1 MGSIKNAIVGIAIY
15 EAIKYLTKRDALGTS
30 KFQELRERAPE
41 WLDKAK
47 EVTSDIRAGKIPD
60 ILTEHKSL

>member
-1 MGSIKNAIVGIAIY
+1 MGFIKNAIVGIAIY

-30 KFQELRERAPE
+30 KFEELSERAPE

-47 EVTSDIRAGKIPD
+47 EVSSDIRAGKIPD
-60 ILTEHKSL
+60 ILKEHKSL

>member
-1 MGSIKNAIVGIAIY
+1 MGFIKNAIVGIAIY
-15 EAIKYLTKRDALGTS
+15 EAIKYLTKKDALGTS
-30 KFQELRERAPE
+30 KFEHLSERAPE
-41 WLDKAK
+41 WLEKAK